1 MRVYYKFGVPI
12 SRVQAQYACEES
24 RRAGS
29 TVWQALCA
37 ADGIERAEVDMEGKH
52 LRIEV
57 NGLDPLDV
65 EELLEDEG
73 IFAG

>member
-1 MRVYYKFGVPI
+1 MLLEYDFTYLRCQSCTARAYCSRCRVEV
-12 SRVQAQYACEES
+12 EE
-24 RRAGS
+24 
-29 TVWQALCA
+29 ALCA